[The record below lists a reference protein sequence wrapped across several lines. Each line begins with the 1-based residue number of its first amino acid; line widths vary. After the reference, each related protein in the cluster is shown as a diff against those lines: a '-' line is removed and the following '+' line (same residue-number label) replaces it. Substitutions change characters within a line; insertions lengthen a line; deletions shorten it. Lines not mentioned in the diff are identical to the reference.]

1 MNTWSVW
8 FIILVILSYS
18 NGCKSVGG
26 VTMYFNMVV
35 FGIFEKHMIASQ
47 GYLERFAHFSKTK
60 LNMVCNKLKKY
71 FEEVT
76 TFLSLLWQL

>member
-26 VTMYFNMVV
+26 VTMYINMVV
-35 FGIFEKHMIASQ
+35 FNIFETILLQVGDTWKGLHT
-47 GYLERFAHFSKTK
+47 FVKTK
-60 LNMVCNKLKKY
+60 LNMVCTKLKKI
-71 FEEVT
+71 F
-76 TFLSLLWQL
+76 

>member
-35 FGIFEKHMIASQ
+35 FDIFENIWLQ
-47 GYLERFAHFSKTK
+47 VG
-60 LNMVCNKLKKY
+60 
-71 FEEVT
+71 VT
-76 TFLSLLWQL
+76 WKGLHTLVRPS